1 MTNGGT
7 PQFGMVS
14 GEYNVLTNE
23 NSHFKRDNIQ

>member
-1 MTNGGT
+1 MTNGGN

-23 NSHFKRDNIQ
+23 NPHLKYDDIK